1 MLLGAFGI
9 KDDGV
14 HIMIEEGK
22 GEFAFARQLNVA
34 RDVEM
39 QQATY
44 DKTKQ

>member
-22 GEFAFARQLNVA
+22 VEFTFARQLK
-34 RDVEM
+34 VER
-39 QQATY
+39 
-44 DKTKQ
+44 